1 MIQLDDELAKDYLA
15 ECCEHLVR
23 AEADLLT
30 MDERGA
36 AVDPELVNSVF
47 RAVHSVKGGA
57 GFFDLAKIR
66 ELAHH
71 AENVLAR
78 IRSGK
83 MTPTREIIRILLRAT
98 DQLHQMAVNP
108 GTSNQAD
115 IAELMAALGDLC
127 AEPPAAADKSRASLS
142 SRNKSSSQNK
152 SAPNLRML
160 LVEDDF
166 GSRNLLQTF
175 LARYGECHVAVNG
188 REAVDAFRCALED
201 GHGYHLVCMDIMMP
215 EMDGREAVRR
225 LRAIE
230 QEHGIFSSSGA
241 KIVMT
246 TAVTEIKEV
255 IRCFKELCDAYLMK
269 PIDLEQLVSHL
280 EFYQLIPVTTPKKRK
295 RSMTDKPAQRNAS

>member
-78 IRSGK
+78 VRSGK

-115 IAELMAALGDLC
+115 IAELMGALANLC
-127 AEPPAAADKSRASLS
+127 AEPPATAGQGCASS
-142 SRNKSSSQNK
+142 ASQNK
-152 SAPNLRML
+152 NAPNLRML

-166 GSRNLLQTF
+166 GSRHLLQTF

-188 REAVDAFRCALED
+188 REAVDAFRSAFEE

-225 LRAIE
+225 LRDIE
-230 QEHGIFSSSGA
+230 QQHGIFSSSGA
-241 KIVMT
+241 KIIMT

-295 RSMTDKPAQRNAS
+295 RSMTDKPAKRNAS